1 MSLLDFESH
10 NSFESA
16 VSPFR
21 EMAAYEALWTE
32 QGATFKTIA
41 DKFRNTSGSTLPS
54 ELVPDSTIDTF
65 KLKLKEILDKYN
77 VEDFGVRVHGA
88 GEYPE
93 KLRDARHPIEVL
105 YYQGWWDLVNT
116 PSVAVVGSR
125 KVSEDGARRTRK
137 LVKCLVQDGF
147 TIVSGLAEGVDTN
160 AHRTALEMGGK
171 TIAVIGTPLS
181 HNYPKQNVDLQKTI
195 RENYLLISQVPFQR
209 YLDQDY
215 RSNRIF
221 FPERNVTMS
230 ALTKATIIIEA
241 SNTSGT
247 LTQARA
253 ALAQGRKLF
262 ILESCFQNSEL
273 SWPAR
278 FEAQGAIRV
287 KEYEDI
293 RMHLK

>member
-1 MSLLDFESH
+1 M
-10 NSFESA
+10 
-16 VSPFR
+16 SPFR

-41 DKFRNTSGSTLPS
+41 DKFRNAQGCVLPS
-54 ELVPDSTIDTF
+54 ELVSDSTIETF
-65 KLKLKEILDKYN
+65 KSKMKNILDRYK

-125 KVSEDGARRTRK
+125 KVSEEGVRRTRK
-137 LVKCLVQDGF
+137 LVKCLVSDGF
-147 TIVSGLAEGVDTN
+147 TIVSGLAEGVDTC

-221 FPERNVTMS
+221 FPERNITMS
-230 ALTKATIIIEA
+230 ALTKATIIVEA
-241 SNTSGT
+241 SDTSGT

-262 ILESCFQNSEL
+262 ILESCFQNSSI
-273 SWPAR
+273 SWPAKY
-278 FEAQGAIRV
+278 EAQGAIRV
-287 KEYEDI
+287 RDYDDI
-293 RMHLK
+293 RNNLDLSCV